1 MQHHREEV
9 LIVPRVIHFELVSNN
24 PEATQKFYEEIF
36 GWKAEKWEGPMEYW
50 FLTTGDPETP
60 GIDGAFGRRR
70 SPEDVA
76 VDTIGVDDID
86 RHVRLIKDNGGEIV
100 RSKSAVP
107 GVGWLV
113 YFKDTEGNLWGM
125 MQDDPAAK

>member
-1 MQHHREEV
+1 MQHNREEGLV
-9 LIVPRVIHFELVSNN
+9 VPRVIHFELVSND
-24 PEATQKFYEEIF
+24 PEATEKFYEEVF
-36 GWKAEKWEGPMEYW
+36 GWKTQKWEGPMEYW
-50 FLTTGDPETP
+50 FLATGDPETP
-60 GIDGAFGRRR
+60 GIDGAFGQRR
-70 SPEDVA
+70 SPDDVV
-76 VDTIGVDDID
+76 VDTIGVADID
-86 RHVRLIKDNGGEIV
+86 RHVRLIEDNGGEIV

>member
-1 MQHHREEV
+1 M
-9 LIVPRVIHFELVSNN
+9 PRVIHFELVSND
-24 PEATQKFYEEIF
+24 PKATEKFYEEVF
-36 GWKAEKWEGPMEYW
+36 GWKTQKWEGPMEYW
-50 FLTTGDPETP
+50 FLATGDPETP
-60 GIDGAFGRRR
+60 GIDGAFGQRR
-70 SPEDVA
+70 SPDDVV
-76 VDTIGVDDID
+76 VDTIGVADID
-86 RHVRLIKDNGGEIV
+86 RHVRLIEDNGGEIV